1 MILFLILIII
11 SPIIAFFIWDY
22 EAEIAAAVL
31 MIGVMLFSITNVI
44 AYGITDNDYDIT
56 AKYEEKQYEICGLEN
71 KTSQE
76 FYLDGEYKQSFFI
89 GYGSIHAETETE
101 MNYFYFKKNE
111 YGKILESV
119 PINEAYIRE
128 KEYVT
133 PSLLWIVEERCYK
146 GHPILSK
153 LFFFIRK
160 EDEKQ
165 GIKTGTILEVPTNTI
180 KIEYNVD
187 I

>member
-1 MILFLILIII
+1 MFLYIEIRYGDEPEEVFSLLMVNIAIL
-11 SPIIAFFIWDY
+11 
-22 EAEIAAAVL
+22 V
-31 MIGVMLFSITNVI
+31 GVNVI
-44 AYGITDNDYDIT
+44 ALCMSENYEVT
-56 AKYEEKQYEICGLEN
+56 AIYEQKQYEISGLEN

-76 FYLDGEYKQSFFI
+76 FYLDGHYRGSFII

-101 MNYFYFKKNE
+101 MNYYYFKDNE

-119 PINEAYIRE
+119 PTNEAYIRE
-128 KEYVT
+128 KDDVT
-133 PSLLWIVEERCYK
+133 PSLIWIVEERLYK
-146 GHPILSK
+146 GHPNLHK
-153 LFFFIRK
+153 WFFTIRK